1 MNYAALRAVGP
12 PDGEIGSLKRTD
24 TMDIRLN
31 VRPEPSL
38 WTQIGDVVIDDH
50 VHLLNIDSTRDD
62 VRRDEDLCLAVTEI
76 VQDAIAVFSLLLAVQ

>member
-1 MNYAALRAVGP
+1 MNYAALRAVGR